1 MFIAKIQNGGTQTTA
16 EFSKETLLSDF
27 TEPFSVPMPCGGN
40 HTCGKCKVRAEGALS
55 PLTEAEK
62 RRLTKE
68 EIASG
73 IRMACAASAVGD
85 CTITILQ
92 SKQDDRSVMLDGTK
106 KTVAQEGI
114 GIAVDIGTTTIA
126 VYTYQNGE
134 RVRAIGEHN
143 KQGAFGADV
152 ITRIGVNEPQT
163 LHQTIVSQLDALFD
177 RAIDQIAVPSEV
189 KRIVVTGNTTML
201 HFFYG
206 YDPAPLA
213 VSPFRTV
220 SLFDEEQPAAK
231 WFPAYENAV
240 LYLPPCISAY
250 VGADMV
256 CAMEAA
262 DFLNGK
268 KTALLAD
275 IGTNGEMAL
284 VHDGQ
289 LVTCSTAAG
298 PALEGACIRQGMPA
312 GAGAIDNVFL
322 NADKTIGYHV
332 IGEEAPQGLCGSGLI
347 RLMALLVELEIV
359 DEMGAINEECGA
371 YESLID
377 EDDEGLLVRIG
388 DSGIILT
395 QRDIRQIQLAKAS
408 ICAGILT
415 MLHHC
420 GVSADEA
427 ETFYI
432 CGGFGSYIDPK
443 AAATI
448 GLIPASLAD
457 CVKVL
462 GNAAGTGAA
471 DLLSERGRESARSIA
486 KQAQIIELSESPF
499 FMDQYVEQ
507 MSFYTE

>member
-1 MFIAKIQNGGTQTTA
+1 MFIAKIQSGIRQA
-16 EFSKETLLSDF
+16 VVEFSAETRLSDF
-27 TEPFSVPMPCGGN
+27 TESFSVPMPCGGN
-40 HTCGKCKVRAEGALS
+40 HTCGKCKVRAAGNLS
-55 PLTEAEK
+55 LLTETEK
-62 RRLTKE
+62 RCLTTE

-73 IRMACAASAVGD
+73 IRLACAATAVGD
-85 CTITILQ
+85 CTVTVLQ
-92 SKQDDRSVMLDGTK
+92 SEQDNRSVMLDGTPK
-106 KTVAQEGI
+106 MIVQEGI

-143 KQGAFGADV
+143 KQGTFGADV
-152 ITRIGVNEPQT
+152 ITRIGANQLQL
-163 LHQTIVSQLDALFD
+163 LHQILISQLDGLFH
-177 RAIDQIAVPSEV
+177 RAIEHIAQPDEV
-189 KRIVVTGNTTML
+189 NQIVVTGNTTML

-213 VSPFRTV
+213 VSPFRAV

-268 KTALLAD
+268 KTAILAD

-298 PALEGACIRQGMPA
+298 PALEGACIQQGMPA
-312 GAGAIDNVFL
+312 GAGAIDDVFL

-332 IGEEAPQGLCGSGLI
+332 IGECVPRGICGSGLI
-347 RLMALLVELEIV
+347 RLMALLVELHVV
-359 DEMGAINEECGA
+359 DETGAIDEACGE
-371 YESLID
+371 YESLVC
-377 EDDEGLLVRIG
+377 EDDEGVFVRIG
-388 DSGIILT
+388 DSGVVLT

-415 MLHHC
+415 MMHHC
-420 GVSADEA
+420 DVSADEV
-427 ETFYI
+427 EWFDV
-432 CGGFGSYIDPK
+432 CGGFGSYIDPRS
-443 AAATI
+443 AAII
-448 GLIPASLAD
+448 GLIPDSLAD
-457 CVKVL
+457 RINVL
-462 GNAAGTGAA
+462 GNAAGMGAA
-471 DLLSERGRESARSIA
+471 DCLDESGRNRVRLIA
-486 KQAQIIELSESPF
+486 EQAQVIELSESSF
-499 FMDQYVEQ
+499 FMEQYVEQ
-507 MSFYTE
+507 MSFGSE